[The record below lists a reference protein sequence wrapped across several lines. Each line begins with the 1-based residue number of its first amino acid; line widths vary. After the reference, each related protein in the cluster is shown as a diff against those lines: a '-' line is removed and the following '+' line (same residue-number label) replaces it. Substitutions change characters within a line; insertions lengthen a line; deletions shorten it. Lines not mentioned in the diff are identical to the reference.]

1 MHLLL
6 SSYIQKRQQKFN
18 SHQGKGIFNLLL
30 YYLKNFQL
38 KFRENIGL
46 FDIMEEIFNCEK
58 QKIFWHRSKLEKLC
72 SMDQRANMKKIPVTE
87 SLFNLEEDNKKTCH

>member
-46 FDIMEEIFNCEK
+46 FDIME
-58 QKIFWHRSKLEKLC
+58 
-72 SMDQRANMKKIPVTE
+72 
-87 SLFNLEEDNKKTCH
+87 